1 MLSSG
6 ELIVIFLIAF
16 LVFGPERLPELGKT
30 LGKWLYEIRNGM
42 HNATAEIENEMR
54 EIDKKQKNDTGNFLT
69 GEEKNSGSESD
80 PEKVKSKG

>member
-30 LGKWLYEIRNGM
+30 LGKWLYEIRKGM
-42 HNATAEIENEMR
+42 HNATAEIENEMH
-54 EIDKKQKNDTGNFLT
+54 EIDQKRKNDAGNFLT
-69 GEEKNSGSESD
+69 GEENNSGNESD

>member
-6 ELIVIFLIAF
+6 ELIIIFLIAF

-30 LGKWLYEIRNGM
+30 LGKWLYEIRKGI
-42 HNATAEIENEMR
+42 HDATAEIENEMH
-54 EIDKKQKNDTGNFLT
+54 EIDKKQKNDTDNSLAEG
-69 GEEKNSGSESD
+69 GKNSSNETN